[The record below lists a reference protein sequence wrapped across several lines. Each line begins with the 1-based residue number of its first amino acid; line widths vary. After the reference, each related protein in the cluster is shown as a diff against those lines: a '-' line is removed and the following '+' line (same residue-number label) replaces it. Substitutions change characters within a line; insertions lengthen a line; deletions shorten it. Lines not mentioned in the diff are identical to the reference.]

1 MKDRLAVQMFTL
13 REHTKTA
20 ADFADSLERISAMGY
35 TAVQLSAVGC
45 MNGDAPEVSAAVARK
60 MLDDNGLTCIAT
72 HRPWGNLLAAL
83 DSEIEFHKTLGCD
96 FAAIGGINGKE
107 YDNTCDGYRKWLD
120 DARPVIDALKV
131 EGIRFG
137 HHNHAREFFRPER
150 GGKTLEDVLIEEGGA
165 DLMMELDLYWIAHA
179 GVNPERILERCK
191 GRVPVVHIKDK
202 EAQPDTN
209 DCRIAPIGEGGM
221 DWPHI
226 IASGNAAGVE
236 WYAIEQ
242 DQCYRDA
249 FDCLRSS
256 YAYLTELDVT
266 TQTGRSRPI

>member
-1 MKDRLAVQMFTL
+1 MKNQLAVQMFTL

-20 ADFADSLERISAMGY
+20 ADFANSLKQVSQMGY
-35 TAVQLSAVGC
+35 PAVQLSAVGC
-45 MNGDAPEVSAAVARK
+45 MNGDAPEVSAADARK
-60 MLDDNGLTCIAT
+60 MLDDNGLQCIAT
-72 HRPWGNLLAAL
+72 HRPWGNLVEKL
-83 DSEIEFHKTLGCD
+83 DEEIAFHKTLGCNY
-96 FAAIGGINGKE
+96 AAIGGINGNDYE
-107 YDNTCDGYRKWLD
+107 QSYDGYRQWLAD
-120 DARPVIDALKV
+120 VRPVIEGLKA
-131 EGIRFG
+131 EGIQFG

-150 GGKTLEDVLIEEGGA
+150 NGKTLEDILIEEGGE

-202 EAQPDTN
+202 EAQLGTN

-221 DWPHI
+221 DWPNI
-226 IASGNAAGVE
+226 IATGNQAGVK

-249 FDCLRSS
+249 FDCLKAS
-256 YAYLTELDVT
+256 YAYLTGLE
-266 TQTGRSRPI
+266 IN

>member
-1 MKDRLAVQMFTL
+1 MKEKLAVQMFTL

-20 ADFADSLERISAMGY
+20 SELADSLKRVSEMGY
-35 TAVQLSAVGC
+35 TAVQLSAVRC
-45 MNGDAPEVSAAVARK
+45 MNGDNPEVTAADARK
-60 MLDDNGLTCIAT
+60 MLDDNELMCIAT
-72 HRPWGNLLAAL
+72 HRSFEAL
-83 DSEIEFHKTLGCD
+83 TDRLDDEIEFHKTLGCD
-96 FAAIGGINGKE
+96 YVAIGGIHGDQYGDTYE
-107 YDNTCDGYRKWLD
+107 GYRKWLA
-120 DARPVIDALKV
+120 DARPVIDGLKA
-131 EGIRFG
+131 EGVRFG

-150 GGKTLEDVLIEEGGA
+150 GGPTLEDIIIDEGGD

-202 EAQPDTN
+202 EAQPGTN
-209 DCRIAPIGEGGM
+209 DCRIAPIGEGGL

-226 IASGNAAGVE
+226 ISTGNAAGID

-249 FDCLRSS
+249 FDCLKSS
-256 YAYLTELDVT
+256 YEYLTNLELA
-266 TQTGRSRPI
+266 